1 MANFKKITIP
11 NAKIALTGPI
21 GPTGPKGPT
30 GPHGPVGPT
39 GPTGP
44 TGPIGPTGP
53 TGHSGKDGTSVTVST
68 IQYQVGTSNTTTP
81 TGNWSNNIVAAP
93 AGQYL
98 WTKITFSN
106 GSIAYTVARQ
116 GANGQ
121 KGDKGDTGSVAN
133 LVHAGS
139 EDVVTKVELDQKTKI
154 LTVTN
159 KKLSYNSLSDKP
171 TIGNGK
177 LTIQKNGSAAGTFT
191 ANQGGNTTVNITVP
205 TKLADLSNR
214 DFSNIS
220 SRGEALLS

>member
-11 NAKIALTGPI
+11 NAKIALT
-21 GPTGPKGPT
+21 
-30 GPHGPVGPT
+30 
-39 GPTGP
+39 
-44 TGPIGPTGP
+44 GPTGP

-68 IQYQVGTSNTTTP
+68 IQYQVGTSNTITP

-121 KGDKGDTGSVAN
+121 KGDKGDKGDTGSVAN

-139 EDVVTKVELDQKTKI
+139 EDVVTKVELDQKTKT

-159 KKLSYNSLSDKP
+159 KKLSYNSLSDRP
-171 TIGNGK
+171 TTYKYTYQNGY
-177 LTIQKNGSAAGTFT
+177 LVVQ
-191 ANQGGNTTVNITVP
+191 
-205 TKLADLSNR
+205 
-214 DFSNIS
+214 
-220 SRGEALLS
+220 AL